1 MSKKMKVKNSTQF
14 LAMNDNIKKCENL
27 KYLDL
32 AFLAAL
38 RFMNRQNM
46 HSKQKL
52 LTTSVEDHLKCG
64 LDV

>member
-1 MSKKMKVKNSTQF
+1 MKVKSMQF
-14 LAMNDNIKKCENL
+14 LAMNDNIEKFENL

-46 HSKQKL
+46 HSEQKL
-52 LTTSVEDHLKCG
+52 LTTSVEDHIKYG
-64 LDV
+64 LDG

>member
-1 MSKKMKVKNSTQF
+1 MQF

-52 LTTSVEDHLKCG
+52 LTTSVEDHLKYG
-64 LDV
+64 LDG

>member
-1 MSKKMKVKNSTQF
+1 MSKKMKVKNSMQF

-52 LTTSVEDHLKCG
+52 LTTSVEDHTKCG